1 MNQKEKL
8 IAILI
13 FKYIQGICTDRDIIK
28 LNDWLEEN
36 MDNKDFFRDAVN
48 TAQLKKDLDL
58 LNSFDAE
65 KSWISRQRKKKTKI
79 IRWSVAASLFLF
91 ALSFLL
97 LYSSSWLSYDDTL
110 QLSHNERKE
119 NAAYDDKS
127 PAKVGAQLILS
138 NGDKIELDKPLQ
150 VKLTGEIINS
160 EQKVITTVN
169 QAAKNEKVKW
179 LEIQVPSAQYY
190 SILLPDSS
198 KVWLNSNSTIK
209 FPSQFDQQVR
219 LINLSGEAYFQ
230 IKHNPE
236 QPFIVKTDDA
246 EIKVLGTSF
255 NVNNYNNSL
264 IASLEEGKIQIK
276 SKMDFKELIPSQKV
290 ELIADRLIVSDSD
303 LQKELAWK
311 NNKFIF
317 SKDKLKD
324 ILFQIENWYGI
335 KTNYQSIQNN
345 DETFTGTIDRNVKLS
360 KILDILNSTSKYNF
374 QIINNQLISTLKH

>member
-13 FKYIQGICTDRDIIK
+13 FKYIQGICTVRDIRK
-28 LNDWLEEN
+28 LNNWLEEN
-36 MDNKDFFRDAVN
+36 MENKDFFRDAVN
-48 TAQLKKDLDL
+48 TVQLKEDLDL

-65 KSWISRQRKKKTKI
+65 KSWSRRQRKKKTKI
-79 IRWSVAASLFLF
+79 FIWSIAASLTLF

-97 LYSSSWLSYDDTL
+97 LYSSSWLNNEETI
-110 QLSHNERKE
+110 QLSQNERKE
-119 NAAYDDKS
+119 DSAYKDKY

-138 NGDKIELDKPLQ
+138 NGEKILLDKPLQ
-150 VKLTGEIINS
+150 VKHSGEILNS
-160 EQKVITTVN
+160 DQKIITTVN
-169 QAAKNEKVKW
+169 QPTKNEKIKW
-179 LEIQVPSAQYY
+179 LEIQVPAAQYY
-190 SILLPDSS
+190 SIVLPDSS
-198 KVWLNSNSTIK
+198 MVWLNSNSTIK
-209 FPSQFDQQVR
+209 FPSRFDQQIR
-219 LINLSGEAYFQ
+219 MINLSGEAYSQ
-230 IKHNPE
+230 IKHSPK
-236 QPFIVKTDDA
+236 QPFIVKTADA

-264 IASLEEGKIQIK
+264 IASLEEGKIEIRSK
-276 SKMDFKELIPSQKV
+276 SDFKELKPLQKV
-290 ELIADRLIVSDSD
+290 ELIANRLIVSESD

-317 SKDKLKD
+317 SKDNLKD

-345 DETFTGTIDRNVKLS
+345 DETFTGTIDRDVKLS

-374 QIINNQLISTLKH
+374 LIIDNQLISTLKH